1 MILVTAATGQVGR
14 ELVPV
19 LRSRGLAF
27 RALVRGAALEGVV
40 ECVRGDFRD
49 TASLAAAMAGV
60 ERMYLACAPTPDQA
74 DLEMRAIDAA
84 ARNGVRH
91 VVKLSAYDA
100 HDANPSD
107 FRRWN
112 GVAERH
118 LRNSG
123 LAWTILRPTAF
134 NQSLD
139 PRAVVERGVLRSPQ
153 GAATTPFVDTRDIA
167 DVAAAVL
174 GGTGHDG
181 RIYDLTGPEA
191 FTQPALAA
199 LIAEVFVTPVACRPV
214 SDAEALRELLQSGMD
229 EVFARSMI
237 VHWQSYRARPATLVS
252 GWTEILTG
260 QSPRT
265 LRAYLEECRAAAPV
279 GAPAAS

>member
-14 ELVPV
+14 ELVPE

-27 RALVRGAALEGVV
+27 RALVRGAALEDGV
-40 ECVRGDFRD
+40 ECVRGDFRNS
-49 TASLAAAMAGV
+49 ASLDAAMAGV

-118 LRNSG
+118 LFNSG
-123 LAWTILRPTAF
+123 LAWTMLRPTAF

-153 GAATTPFVDTRDIA
+153 GAATTPFVDTRDVA

-191 FTQPALAA
+191 FTQSALAA
-199 LIAEVFVTPVACRPV
+199 LIAEVFATPVACRPV
-214 SDAEALRELLQSGMD
+214 SDAEALHGLLESGMD
-229 EVFARSMI
+229 EGFARSMI

-252 GWTEILTG
+252 GWIEILTG

-265 LRAYLEECRAAAPV
+265 LRAYLEECRVAAPV
-279 GAPAAS
+279 GTPAAS

>member
-27 RALVRGAALEGVV
+27 RALVRGAALEGGV

-49 TASLAAAMAGV
+49 STSLVAAMAGV

-74 DLEMRAIDAA
+74 ELEMRAIDAA

-118 LRNSG
+118 LYNSG

-139 PRAVVERGVLRSPQ
+139 PRAVVERGVLCSPQ

-167 DVAAAVL
+167 NVAAAVL

-199 LIAEVFVTPVACRPV
+199 LIAEVFAAPVACRPV
-214 SDAEALRELLQSGMD
+214 SDAEALRGLLERGMD
-229 EVFARSMI
+229 EGFARSMI

-252 GWTEILTG
+252 GWIEILTG

-265 LRAYLEECRAAAPV
+265 LRAYLEECRGSAPD